1 MDWIDRIGR
10 RVKLRDLHILLAVTQ
25 AGTMGR
31 AATALSVSQPVISKA
46 ISELEAALGARLFDR
61 TAQGIVPT
69 AYGNAMIQCSRA
81 VFDELQQG
89 VKAIEYLDDPT
100 RGQLHI
106 GCTEAG
112 AIGMVPL
119 VIDELVR
126 RHPGLQFHVL
136 TADPV
141 TLTAVELPRRSIEL
155 AMSAIP
161 MELPADIEA
170 EPLFEDVQVVMAGI
184 HSPWARRRRVRLPDL
199 LDAAWI
205 LPPTDS
211 TGRLYID
218 AAFKAQG
225 LTPPVAAV
233 STFSTALCHQ
243 LLASGN
249 YLAILPRVA
258 TRLARHL
265 PIKPVNVDFPGIGR
279 SIGVL
284 TLKDRTLSP
293 VAQQF
298 IGAARQAAAAV
309 LKRTR

>member
-10 RVKLRDLHILLAVTQ
+10 RVKLRDLHILLAVMQ

-46 ISELEAALGARLFDR
+46 ISELEATLGVRLFDR

-69 AYGNAMIQCSRA
+69 AYGKAMIQCSRA

-89 VKAIEYLDDPT
+89 VQAIKYLDDPT
-100 RGQLHI
+100 QGQLHI
-106 GCTEAG
+106 GCTEHG

-126 RHPGLQFHVL
+126 RHTRLQFHIL
-136 TADPV
+136 TTDSV
-141 TLTAVELPRRSIEL
+141 TLTTVELPRRSIEL

-161 MELPADIEA
+161 IDLPADIEA

-184 HSPWARRRRVRLPDL
+184 HSPWARRRRLRLPEL

-211 TGRLYID
+211 SARRYID

-225 LTPPVAAV
+225 SEPPVAAV
-233 STFSTALCHQ
+233 STFSTSLCHQ

-258 TRLARHL
+258 TRLAKHL

-279 SIGVL
+279 AIGAL
-284 TLKDRTLSP
+284 TLKGRTLSP
-293 VAQQF
+293 VARQF
-298 IGAARQAAAAV
+298 IDAARVVAAAV